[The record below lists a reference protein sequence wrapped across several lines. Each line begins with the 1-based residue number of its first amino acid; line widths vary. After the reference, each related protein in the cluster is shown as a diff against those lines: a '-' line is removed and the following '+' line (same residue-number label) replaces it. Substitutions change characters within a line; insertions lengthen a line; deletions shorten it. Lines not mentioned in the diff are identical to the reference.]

1 MFKKYTV
8 ANWMEDHGI
17 PHTTRAAKYVVGQK
31 LTFDQAQEIISMI
44 AQGLGFMDEHP
55 GQHNDWRRGCDPY
68 RKAIFAYAKLIA
80 ARKKWG
86 SNWDRMLW
94 IALDEEDQMA
104 CNEISNDYFAYKFNI
119 TSRLDEIRCKQE
131 ELRRQYVVPRRM
143 RRWL

>member
-55 GQHNDWRRGCDPY
+55 GQYNDWRRGCDPY
-68 RKAIFAYAKLIA
+68 RKAIFAYGKLIE

-94 IALDEEDQMA
+94 VALDEEDQIA
-104 CNEISNDYFAYKFNI
+104 CNNVSNDYFAYKFNM
-119 TSRLDEIRCKQE
+119 TSRLEEIRCKQE